1 MISATVVEYAGTS
14 VGVETGFEQAL
25 FEGVGLTVM
34 DSDRHLCYLSQNP
47 ALKFVVMSPFSSSSQ
62 TMGGTTLST
71 PVSGSLLAVEE
82 DEDEEEDEANGEDRG
97 VGGGVLG
104 WVK

>member
-1 MISATVVEYAGTS
+1 
-14 VGVETGFEQAL
+14 
-25 FEGVGLTVM
+25 M
-34 DSDRHLCYLSQNP
+34 DSDRHLRYLSRNL

-62 TMGGTTLST
+62 TMGGTTRST

-82 DEDEEEDEANGEDRG
+82 DEDEENDEADGEDRG
-97 VGGGVLG
+97 VGGRVLG